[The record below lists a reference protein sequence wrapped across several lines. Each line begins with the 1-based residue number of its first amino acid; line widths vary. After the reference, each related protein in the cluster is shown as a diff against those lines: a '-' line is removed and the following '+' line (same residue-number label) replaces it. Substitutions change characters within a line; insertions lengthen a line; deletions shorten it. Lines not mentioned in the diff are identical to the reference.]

1 LVRSP
6 LSRIMGLSNLI
17 CSAKDNNDELQV
29 MLEYMLSSANELDE
43 IIKNITNKTLVANYP
58 VDKLI

>member
-1 LVRSP
+1 
-6 LSRIMGLSNLI
+6 MGLSNLI